1 MFNKNQPLRSCC
13 LTNRHTHTPERED
26 IQAYIDLLSTYSD
39 IGLSVFRHIS
49 HSNLSWLVQSPFYEE
64 TEIQKGEEFCP
75 RTHSKSREELNIPS
89 TTTDEVP
96 ALRELTF
103 WWKRPWKNK
112 WPRFLQG
119 TGTRLGGMGMLLS
132 LVWSGTPEDVIFTPR
147 TKWWERKTLQATDE
161 SKGREVGTSV
171 AYLRNR
177 EMTSIAKFFDS
188 LLTDT
193 QKPNKRKTL
202 FL

>member
-1 MFNKNQPLRSCC
+1 ML
-13 LTNRHTHTPERED
+13 LNRHTHTPERED

-89 TTTDEVP
+89 TTTGEVP

-103 WWKRPWKNK
+103 WWKRP
-112 WPRFLQG
+112 
-119 TGTRLGGMGMLLS
+119 
-132 LVWSGTPEDVIFTPR
+132 
-147 TKWWERKTLQATDE
+147 
-161 SKGREVGTSV
+161 
-171 AYLRNR
+171 
-177 EMTSIAKFFDS
+177 
-188 LLTDT
+188 
-193 QKPNKRKTL
+193 
-202 FL
+202 